1 MKEKNKKLVEFIKTH
16 KKAIIAAT
24 GAVVTGGVMFVL
36 ARRNAKLEGL
46 GDLPIPELETGK
58 ILMLWREWAN
68 KKNRVKCINVIG
80 NELTV
85 ADMGRFGAELGKIE
99 GIEPTNHV
107 DFVITILQ
115 K

>member
-1 MKEKNKKLVEFIKTH
+1 MKEKNNKLVEFIKTH
-16 KKAIIAAT
+16 KKAVIAA
-24 GAVVTGGVMFVL
+24 GAVMAGGVMFIL

-58 ILMLWREWAN
+58 ILMLWREWAD
-68 KKNRVKCINVIG
+68 KKNRVKCVNAVG
-80 NELTV
+80 HELTV
-85 ADMGRFGAELGKIE
+85 ADMGRFGAELTKIE
-99 GIEPTNHV
+99 GIEPTNPV